1 MQEQEPENSAG
12 AGRRL
17 LHPLVQ
23 GGQRLARQT
32 RSGWALLRQRATQ
45 SPRLLA
51 LGEWLQPRVQRM
63 RHWRWQWLVVLPA
76 LALGYALLLV
86 PFTPSISDIRK
97 AKLEQPAQ
105 VLTADGKELALF
117 KRSNRQWVGLDEIAP
132 SVVQA
137 LIATEDH
144 RFYEHHGMDLWRTA
158 ASVWHSLRGDLQ
170 GGSTLT
176 QQLARNL
183 YPEEIGRSAS
193 VNRKLKEAITAFK
206 IEALYSKPEILETY
220 LNTVPF
226 LYNAWGIEMAART
239 YFDKP
244 AAKLSVLEAATL
256 VGMLKGTSYY
266 NPVRNPERAVARR
279 NTVLAQMVKR
289 EVLTAAEFERLK
301 VRPLRLDFERQEVPS
316 GMAPHFAQQVR
327 KWLIDWADSHGYNIY
342 ADGLVVHTTLD
353 ARMQAWA
360 TQAVRNHTRTLQGIA
375 NTNWSKRDGWNP
387 DNPLV
392 HSLVRETTAYAAL
405 REKGRSSQEALQ
417 ELVGDKA
424 FLQQLRQ
431 DKLRLEAGFLAMD
444 PGTAAVRAWVG
455 SRDFAQDAFDHV
467 QQARRQPGSTFKPF
481 VYGAALQ
488 SGVPADAQRVDQ
500 AVEITLAGG
509 EVWRPSDAS
518 PPSGRSM
525 TLADALAYSK
535 NTITAQLVQEVG
547 PAKVARLARNLGVRS
562 SPLEAVPALALGAS
576 PVSLLEMVNAYGS
589 LARGGQHRAPLLVTR
604 IEDRQGKVLAE
615 FAPHPAEQVW
625 DEEENYALVDMLRG
639 VVDKGTGRDI
649 RRRWGIKDD
658 VAGKTGTTQNN
669 ADGWFILMHP
679 ELVVGAWAGFNDGR
693 ITLRSDHWGQGARSA
708 LPMVGDF
715 TAQALRSKLVDRH
728 ARFTP
733 PESSHWWASLAD
745 GVRSQMQAWWGAERQ
760 PSAPVPG
767 HTPPPVALPAPVTP
781 APDSDVIEES
791 TPPLP
796 ASQQPP
802 APPPS
807 DALDTWMEQWAP
819 PPGTAPDW
827 EQTPPAV
834 LGRPVEAP

>member
-17 LHPLVQ
+17 LRPLVKE
-23 GGQRLARQT
+23 GQRLARQT

-51 LGEWLQPRVQRM
+51 LGEWLQPHVQRM
-63 RHWRWQWLVVLPA
+63 RRWRWQWLVVLPA

-97 AKLEQPAQ
+97 AKLEQPAL

-417 ELVGDKA
+417 ELLGDKA

-431 DKLRLEAGFLAMD
+431 DLEWGPRF
-444 PGTAAVRAWVG
+444 
-455 SRDFAQDAFDHV
+455 
-467 QQARRQPGSTFKPF
+467 QQ
-481 VYGAALQ
+481 
-488 SGVPADAQRVDQ
+488 
-500 AVEITLAGG
+500 
-509 EVWRPSDAS
+509 
-518 PPSGRSM
+518 
-525 TLADALAYSK
+525 
-535 NTITAQLVQEVG
+535 
-547 PAKVARLARNLGVRS
+547 
-562 SPLEAVPALALGAS
+562 
-576 PVSLLEMVNAYGS
+576 
-589 LARGGQHRAPLLVTR
+589 
-604 IEDRQGKVLAE
+604 
-615 FAPHPAEQVW
+615 
-625 DEEENYALVDMLRG
+625 
-639 VVDKGTGRDI
+639 
-649 RRRWGIKDD
+649 
-658 VAGKTGTTQNN
+658 
-669 ADGWFILMHP
+669 
-679 ELVVGAWAGFNDGR
+679 
-693 ITLRSDHWGQGARSA
+693 
-708 LPMVGDF
+708 
-715 TAQALRSKLVDRH
+715 RH
-728 ARFTP
+728 
-733 PESSHWWASLAD
+733 
-745 GVRSQMQAWWGAERQ
+745 
-760 PSAPVPG
+760 
-767 HTPPPVALPAPVTP
+767 
-781 APDSDVIEES
+781 
-791 TPPLP
+791 
-796 ASQQPP
+796 
-802 APPPS
+802 
-807 DALDTWMEQWAP
+807 
-819 PPGTAPDW
+819 
-827 EQTPPAV
+827 
-834 LGRPVEAP
+834 